1 MWEQGRGSHHGT
13 GYFSD
18 PHETGGGLAE
28 SDNSKHG
35 EQTDSRKTQF
45 EESIKEVLSDWIWGM
60 I

>member
-1 MWEQGRGSHHGT
+1 MGAGGGSHHGT

-35 EQTDSRKTQF
+35 EQTDSRHSLK
-45 EESIKEVLSDWIWGM
+45 KA
-60 I
+60 